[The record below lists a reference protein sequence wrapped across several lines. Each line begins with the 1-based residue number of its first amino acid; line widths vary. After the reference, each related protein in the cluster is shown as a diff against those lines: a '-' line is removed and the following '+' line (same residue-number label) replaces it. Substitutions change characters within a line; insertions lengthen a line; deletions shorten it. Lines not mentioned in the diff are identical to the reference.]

1 MIPNESIKATNISK
15 IPIDELNSR
24 RKKCIEKMQED
35 GLDCMV
41 FFSPSSVYSFSFSS
55 FERI

>member
-24 RKKCIEKMQED
+24 RKKCIEKCRRMD
-35 GLDCMV
+35 WTVWC
-41 FFSPSSVYSFSFSS
+41 FFLRPQYTTLRAGSFL
-55 FERI
+55 

>member
-41 FFSPSSVYSFSFSS
+41 FFLRPQYTTLRAGSFL
-55 FERI
+55 